1 MPAMAVLNLGYRSL
15 GRSQKGGV
23 LGVRDTTLQHGAE
36 PAAGCLSPDG
46 VRTVNDEARQACI
59 GRIQH
64 GLTTLYLIMKKP
76 YEIMMLGKSDT
87 VVLGTVGLEKDV
99 PMHRPSSGT
108 SRHLREQLKQ
118 TLRGTKIR
126 NGERRIG

>member
-1 MPAMAVLNLGYRSL
+1 M
-15 GRSQKGGV
+15 
-23 LGVRDTTLQHGAE
+23 QHGAE

-64 GLTTLYLIMKKP
+64 GLTALDLIVKKP
-76 YEIMMLGKSDT
+76 CEVVMLGKSDT
-87 VVLGTVGLEKDV
+87 VVLGTIGLEKDV
-99 PMHRPSSGT
+99 PMHLPSPGPT
-108 SRHLREQLKQ
+108 CNLREQLKQ
-118 TLRGTKIR
+118 AFRGTKIR

>member
-23 LGVRDTTLQHGAE
+23 LEVGHATLQHGAE

-46 VRTVNDEARQACI
+46 VRTVNDEACQACI

-64 GLTTLYLIMKKP
+64 GLTALYLIMKKP
-76 YEIMMLGKSDT
+76 CEVMMLGKSDT

-99 PMHRPSSGT
+99 PMHLPSPGT
-108 SRHLREQLKQ
+108 TRHLREQLKQ
-118 TLRGTKIR
+118 ALRGTKIR

>member
-1 MPAMAVLNLGYRSL
+1 MPAMAVLNLGYRGL

-46 VRTVNDEARQACI
+46 VRTVNDEARQTCI

-64 GLTTLYLIMKKP
+64 GLTALDLIMKKP
-76 YEIMMLGKSDT
+76 CEIMMLGKSDT
-87 VVLGTVGLEKDV
+87 VVLGTICRATAV
-99 PMHRPSSGT
+99 PMPLPPPGPP
-108 SRHLREQLKQ
+108 RHLREQLKQ
-118 TLRGTKIR
+118 AFRGTKIR
-126 NGERRIG
+126 NSERRIG